1 MRLGAGKRFGCKFP
15 VGEPQRPEG
24 EQDFALGV
32 QPRMGAVPGVAA
44 GKFVEVPDGT
54 GAAFGGL
61 EKGAIGDG
69 FQSADAVAIE
79 LLVAQRFVITG
90 AIADAQS
97 AIAGELR
104 RLFEARG
111 VLDVGDKE
119 MCAHQAD
126 ARNGAQLLDFG
137 KLATAQDQ
145 QPAALG
151 LTGECLVQQFIE
163 DQGLGTQR
171 VVGQLF

>member
-1 MRLGAGKRFGCKFP
+1 
-15 VGEPQRPEG
+15 
-24 EQDFALGV
+24 
-32 QPRMGAVPGVAA
+32 MGGGPGVAA

-69 FQSADAVAIE
+69 FQGADAVAIE
-79 LLVAQRFVITG
+79 LLVAQGFVIAG

-104 RLFEARG
+104 ELFEARR
-111 VLDVGDKE
+111 VLNVGDKE
-119 MCAHQAD
+119 MRTDQTN
-126 ARNGAQLLDFG
+126 ARNSAQPLDFG
-137 KLATAQDQ
+137 ELPSGLDQ
-145 QPAALG
+145 QAAALL
-151 LTGECLVQQFIE
+151 LTVECLVQQFIE